1 MAELDPGHD
10 LVAIRAIGD
19 LGLQT
24 AIDCQKTEDGRTGRI
39 GVDQFPV
46 DPFQDET
53 GHHLVQRIVAGACQ
67 DVIRQSVILQ
77 ILHES
82 LLLLFA
88 HLPVF
93 GRRTIVPDEQGPIL
107 GRRMACA
114 LAGRVGAL
122 CGVAHRIVAGPLGVS
137 RCLINSRLLCDR
149 LTVGCRLPA
158 CCRLFCR
165 SWFSS
170 VWGCRRLAVGGRL
183 TVGYLLAVG
192 YRLPACCRLANSV
205 VG

>member
-1 MAELDPGHD
+1 MLSRVLLEQWRSLIRVMILLPYERSETSDCKPQSTVRKRKMAVP
-10 LVAIRAIGD
+10 V
-19 LGLQT
+19 GLEW
-24 AIDCQKTEDGRTGRI
+24 ISFR
-39 GVDQFPV
+39 
-46 DPFQDET
+46 
-53 GHHLVQRIVAGACQ
+53 
-67 DVIRQSVILQ
+67 VIRQSVILQ

-93 GRRTIVPDEQGPIL
+93 CRRAIVPDEQGPIL

-114 LAGRVGAL
+114 LAGRVGAR

-137 RCLINSRLLCDR
+137 RCLIDSRLLCDR
-149 LTVGCRLPA
+149 LAACNRLPA

-170 VWGCRRLAVGGRL
+170 VWGRRRLAVGGRL